1 MIWKLCGKLG
11 ELNTISAILMFPRS
25 LSLSLS
31 LSLSF
36 AVVNLWSI
44 DWKLAY
50 VSVVV
55 AAAAAVVV
63 VAVRRRRGRWEGGR
77 GGDLGHFFCELR
89 VIFFHRDVAVPS

>member
-11 ELNTISAILMFPRS
+11 ELNTISAILMFPR
-25 LSLSLS
+25 S

-77 GGDLGHFFCELR
+77 GGDLGHFFLR
-89 VIFFHRDVAVPS
+89 IKSYLFP